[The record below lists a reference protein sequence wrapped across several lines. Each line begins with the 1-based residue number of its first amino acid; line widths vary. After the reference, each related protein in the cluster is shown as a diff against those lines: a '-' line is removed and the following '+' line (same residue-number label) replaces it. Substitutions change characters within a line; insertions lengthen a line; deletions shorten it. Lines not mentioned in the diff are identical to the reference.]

1 LPKYFA
7 MRLTGIFLLFFVS
20 LVLAEK
26 SYALPTKN
34 NVTDTTDHQLKILS
48 WNIYMLPKIV
58 VRKGK
63 EERAHAIVEQI
74 KLNDFD
80 VIVFQEA
87 FLPKARKIIGEG
99 LAELYPHHYGPAN
112 NSSNIKT
119 NSGVWVISKIPLRQL
134 ETIQFRNCIGF
145 DCFARK
151 GAILLEG
158 DWEGKSFQVLGTH
171 LQADQY
177 TEIREKQMDQIYL
190 ELLNKYRREDVPQ
203 IICGDLNTEE
213 DIREHYCAML
223 DCLDAENGD
232 ISGIEKCTYDGV
244 NNPIAQSYGAKSKTT
259 YDYILVRKNGSI
271 MSSIKRFVSVLKKG
285 KKHLSDHYGVVC
297 ELKF

>member
-1 LPKYFA
+1 
-7 MRLTGIFLLFFVS
+7 MRFTLLF
-20 LVLAEK
+20 LTLLAGLLLAE
-26 SYALPTKN
+26 SSFALPTKN
-34 NVTDTTDHQLKILS
+34 NEVDSTDTKLKILS

-63 EERAHAIVEQI
+63 KERAHAIVDQI
-74 KLNDFD
+74 KNNDYD
-80 VIVFQEA
+80 IIVFQEA

-99 LAELYPHHYGPAN
+99 LASLYPFAYGPAN
-112 NSSNIKT
+112 NSKNIKT
-119 NSGVWVISKIPLRQL
+119 NSGVWVISKTPLKQL
-134 ETIQFRNCIGF
+134 ETIQFKNCTGF

-151 GAILLEG
+151 GAIMLEG
-158 DWEGKSFQVLGTH
+158 EWQGKAFQVLGTH

-190 ELLNKYRREDVPQ
+190 ELLNRYKREDVPQ
-203 IICGDLNTEE
+203 IICGDLNTET

-232 ISGIEKCTYDGV
+232 ISSIEKCTYDGV

-259 YDYILVRKNGSI
+259 YDYILVRKNGSM
-271 MSSIKRFVSVLKKG
+271 MSSIKRFVSILKKG

>member
-1 LPKYFA
+1 MPKHSP
-7 MRLTGIFLLFFVS
+7 MRFSMLLLVFLSGLFLT
-20 LVLAEK
+20 EK
-26 SYALPTKN
+26 SFALPTN
-34 NVTDTTDHQLKILS
+34 NRVNDTTDTKLKILS

-63 EERAHAIVEQI
+63 EERALAIVEQI
-74 KLNDFD
+74 KNNDFD

-99 LAELYPHHYGPAN
+99 LATLYPYTYGPAN
-112 NSSNIKT
+112 NSKNIKT
-119 NSGVWVISKIPLRQL
+119 NSGVWVISKMPLKQL
-134 ETIQFRNCIGF
+134 ETIQFKNCTGF

-151 GAILLEG
+151 GAIMLEG
-158 DWEGKSFQVLGTH
+158 EWEGKPFQVLGTH
-171 LQADQY
+171 LQADQF

-190 ELLNKYRREDVPQ
+190 ELLNKYKRDDVPQ
-203 IICGDLNTEE
+203 IICGDLNTET
-213 DIREHYCAML
+213 DINEHYCAML

-259 YDYILVRKNGSI
+259 YDYILVRKNGSA